1 MDKYTFDMTP
11 EDMGEIIEMVR
22 AQKLRMSTEAF
33 CRELKISESLLF
45 TVEQGKGPHGAM
57 VLRKMH
63 KAFPNINVGMSI
75 EIS

>member
-1 MDKYTFDMTP
+1 MEKYTFDMTP
-11 EDMGEIIEMVR
+11 EDMGEVIEMVR
-22 AQKLRMSTEAF
+22 VQKLKISTEAF
-33 CRELKISESLLF
+33 CKAVDVSEKLLF

-63 KAFPNINVGMSI
+63 KAFPNLQVGMSI